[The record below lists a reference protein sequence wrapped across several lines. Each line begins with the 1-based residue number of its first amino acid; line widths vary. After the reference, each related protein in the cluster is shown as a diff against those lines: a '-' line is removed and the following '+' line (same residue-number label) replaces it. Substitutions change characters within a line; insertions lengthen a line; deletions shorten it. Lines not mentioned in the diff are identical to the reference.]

1 MKLFGFNFFSKPEP
15 TPVPL
20 PESRSDST
28 LVDSFSFYQANTYL
42 PAVSTYYTTNTYVK
56 WGNDNLFPL
65 QLVDLYNSSPI
76 HSSIILQKSKMVVG
90 AGLNFNDSLLS
101 VQQKDALNR
110 FLVLAD
116 GEKDL
121 ETVLQD
127 LSFDYQLFGA
137 MALEVMWNMD
147 FTKIVKVNR
156 IPVMNIR
163 LGKENERGCIEEFY
177 FNKDWSRSNR
187 YTIIPAFNI
196 LNRSSQNQIIY
207 IKNPSADGRY
217 YGVPTYAS
225 GLNWV
230 AADASISKF
239 HLSNINQGFAPSIAI
254 KFYKKPESEEQRDEI
269 VRGIKKEYSGQGNA
283 GKAMI
288 FFSDGKDLAPDVAP
302 VATADL
308 DKQFTVIADQIVD
321 QIIRSHRGVSPILWG
336 VKTAGQL
343 GGASG
348 EYEVA
353 YKTFEKNVV
362 QPDRK
367 VLENLINRILK
378 INGWNVNLTMKPFQV
393 FDSPSTINQ

>member
-1 MKLFGFNFFSKPEP
+1 MKLFGFNISKSS
-15 TPVPL
+15 TVPVP
-20 PESRSDST
+20 EKRTDNSI
-28 LVDSFSFYQANTYL
+28 LVDAFSFYQANTYL
-42 PAVSTYYTTNTYVK
+42 PAVSTYYSTNTYVK
-56 WGNDNLFPL
+56 WGDNNLFPL

-90 AGLNFNDSLLS
+90 AGLQYNDSLLS
-101 VQQKDALNR
+101 IQQKDAINR
-110 FLVLAD
+110 FLIAAD
-116 GEKDL
+116 GERDL

-137 MALEVMWNMD
+137 MVIEVMWNSD
-147 FTKIVKVNR
+147 FTRIVKVNR
-156 IPVMNIR
+156 IPAMNIR
-163 LGKENERGCIEEFY
+163 LGKENDYGKVENFY
-177 FNKDWSRSNR
+177 YNKDWSRSNSC
-187 YTIIPAFNI
+187 TAIPAFNI
-196 LNRSSQNQIIY
+196 LNKESQNQIIY
-207 IKNPSADGRY
+207 IKNPSVDGRY
-217 YGVPTYAS
+217 YGIPTYAS

-254 KFYKKPESEEQRDEI
+254 KFYKKPESDEQREEI
-269 VRGIKKEYSGQGNA
+269 VSGIKKEYAGQGNA

-302 VATADL
+302 VDTTDL

-367 VLENLINRILK
+367 VLENVVNRILK

-393 FDSPSTINQ
+393 FDSSITANQ